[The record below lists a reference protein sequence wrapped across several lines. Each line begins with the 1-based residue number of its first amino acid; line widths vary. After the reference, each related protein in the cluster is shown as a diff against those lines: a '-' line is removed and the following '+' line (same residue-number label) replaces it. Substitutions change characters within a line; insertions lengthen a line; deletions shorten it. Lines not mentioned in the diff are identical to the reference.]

1 MGTELVISNM
11 RRIIRD
17 SGLKQKA
24 VAERMGI
31 KGNQL
36 SAMLTGRRLIG
47 VCDVMSFCTA
57 MNVAPNDL
65 FVMTA

>member
-11 RRIIRD
+11 RRIIRN
-17 SGLKQKA
+17 SGMKQKA

-31 KGNQL
+31 NGNQL

-47 VCDVMSFCTA
+47 VVDVISFCAA
-57 MNVAPNDL
+57 MNVEPNEL
-65 FVMTA
+65 FGMSA